1 MAALS
6 TRRVDPFNLL
16 VDHGIWAA
24 LGIAI
29 LTAAASAPRFLSAAN
44 IHDLMSAMAVLGIVS
59 VGQTVV
65 ILSGGI
71 DLSVGMLMGLVTVLT
86 NGIMNG
92 DPALAWPM
100 VALGVAIG
108 LAVGFTNG
116 VAPGPDPHR
125 SAHSYFRDAIDPH
138 RRDLRLHRPNDRIG
152 PRAISAR
159 SRKARSARFRSYF
172 LSWSRWR

>member
-1 MAALS
+1 MAVLS
-6 TRRVDPFNLL
+6 ARRVDPFNLL
-16 VDHGIWAA
+16 VDYGIWAA

-29 LTAAASAPRFLSAAN
+29 LIAAAASTPRFLSAAN

-108 LAVGFTNG
+108 IGG
-116 VAPGPDPHR
+116 RPRQWCPPGPDPHR
-125 SAHSYFRDAIDPH
+125 SAHPYFRDAVDPH
-138 RRDLRLHRPNDRIG
+138 RRDLRLHRPDDRIG
-152 PRAISAR
+152 PRQFPSDRGRLAR
-159 SRKARSARFRSYF
+159 PVSDPFPHHDCR
-172 LSWSRWR
+172 